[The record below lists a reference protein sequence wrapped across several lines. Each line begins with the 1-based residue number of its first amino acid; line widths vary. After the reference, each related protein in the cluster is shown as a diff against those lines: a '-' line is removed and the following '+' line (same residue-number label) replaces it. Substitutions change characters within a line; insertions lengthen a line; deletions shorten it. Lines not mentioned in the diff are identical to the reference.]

1 MNISVPRSLIIAL
14 AATFSAYHLVLA
26 FVAIDVPRHPGP
38 FIVAMVLYAIA
49 TAVSLWP
56 TSQLQMPSWMAT
68 FNVAVCVTL
77 PLLVTSQ
84 LDPTRPIDEN
94 SATWYVA
101 AIGTLMVITSTR
113 RRHTFAW
120 IGIGVLVV
128 QSIAWAGPGAII
140 ALGLFGS
147 VVWVGISHA
156 ISRSL
161 ANTTRHARQ
170 FALAEREAAA
180 WQAAQEAHLFERQFR
195 LRQTSRMALP
205 MLRQI
210 VSSGGDLT
218 EAQRQECVHL
228 EGAIRDEIR
237 GRKLLNDNVRQQVMA
252 ARRRGTTVILL
263 DEGGIDELPD
273 AELER
278 ILNRLAFVIRDTA
291 TDKLI
296 ARTVPEGSDTAVT
309 VVGLSQREPGLR
321 AASDSAG
328 TQAAGPEGARRD
340 AAQWDDSGRELEPD
354 DADDDDPDDDD
365 SDDDDADDDEEQLD
379 LWLEIPRTVQ

>member
-1 MNISVPRSLIIAL
+1 MIISVPRYLIITL
-14 AATFSAYHLVLA
+14 AATFSAYHLLLA
-26 FVAIDVPRHPGP
+26 AVSLDVPQHAGP
-38 FIVAMVLYAIA
+38 FIGAMALYAVA
-49 TAVSLWP
+49 TFVSLWP
-56 TSQLQMPSWMAT
+56 SSHLQMPVWMAT
-68 FNVAVCVTL
+68 FNVAVCVAL

-84 LDPTRPIDEN
+84 LDPGKPIDGN

-113 RRHTFAW
+113 LRHTFAW

-128 QSIAWAGPGAII
+128 QSIAWAGIGAMI

-161 ANTTRHARQ
+161 ANTSRHARQ
-170 FALAEREAAA
+170 FAQAEREAAA

-210 VSSGGDLT
+210 VASGGDLT
-218 EAQRQECVHL
+218 PAQRLECVHL

-237 GRKLLNDNVRQQVMA
+237 GRKLLNDNVRKQVMA
-252 ARRRGTTVILL
+252 ARRRGTTVVLL
-263 DEGGIDELPD
+263 DEGGLDDLAD
-273 AELER
+273 AELKR
-278 ILNRLAFVIRDTA
+278 ILDHLAQVIHDTA
-291 TDKLI
+291 TEKLI

-309 VVGLSQREPGLR
+309 VVGLSAPTGDGEADHEAEAGE
-321 AASDSAG
+321 DS
-328 TQAAGPEGARRD
+328 
-340 AAQWDDSGRELEPD
+340 
-354 DADDDDPDDDD
+354 
-365 SDDDDADDDEEQLD
+365 DEEQVD
-379 LWLEIPRTVQ
+379 LWLEIPRVNAELAGR

>member
-1 MNISVPRSLIIAL
+1 MNISVPRYLIVAL

-26 FVAIDVPRHPGP
+26 ITAIDVPRHPGP
-38 FIVAMVLYAIA
+38 FIVAMLLYAIA

-68 FNVAVCVTL
+68 FNVAVCITL

-84 LDPTRPIDEN
+84 LDPTKPIDEN

-195 LRQTSRMALP
+195 LRQTNRMALP

-210 VSSGGDLT
+210 IASGGDLND
-218 EAQRQECVHL
+218 AQRQECLYL

-237 GRKLLNDNVRQQVMA
+237 GRKLLNNRVREQVMR
-252 ARRRGTTVILL
+252 ARRRGASVTLL
-263 DEGGIDELPD
+263 DEGGIDELSEVD
-273 AELER
+273 LER
-278 ILNRLAFVIRDTA
+278 VLNSLADA
-291 TDKLI
+291 LKGSQTDRLI
-296 ARTVPEGSDTAVT
+296 ARTVPEGSDIAVT
-309 VVGLSQREPGLR
+309 VVGLNSVDDGN
-321 AASDSAG
+321 ASALG
-328 TQAAGPEGARRD
+328 H
-340 AAQWDDSGRELEPD
+340 
-354 DADDDDPDDDD
+354 ADE
-365 SDDDDADDDEEQLD
+365 DEDQVG
-379 LWLEIPRTVQ
+379 LWLEIPRALRAGSESDGHF